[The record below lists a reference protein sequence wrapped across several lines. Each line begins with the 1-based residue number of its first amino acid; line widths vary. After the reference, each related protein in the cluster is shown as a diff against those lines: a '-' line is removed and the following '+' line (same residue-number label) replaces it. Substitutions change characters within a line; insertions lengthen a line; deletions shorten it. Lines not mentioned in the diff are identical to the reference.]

1 MSPKHS
7 MIVPDLKHSE
17 QSLCYLTHK
26 GQQTCD
32 SGRAPTCGCDVS
44 TEAQEKLISF
54 TQGDLRGGLQGPT
67 TPQSVQLPAEVS
79 ARQRNQED
87 AVRVIP
93 SMLEDD
99 GHRVA
104 AGRGLQLLGQRSKV
118 TRLQWWQ
125 ETNYEESGMKRQ
137 REKLKKFYFIKRDWI
152 TAEWKGLV
160 IWSWK
165 SEIMYSWEIKEIIKP
180 NVHTLF
186 PTKLHLDKKNKE

>member
-1 MSPKHS
+1 MWQ
-7 MIVPDLKHSE
+7 L
-17 QSLCYLTHK
+17 
-26 GQQTCD
+26 TCD
-32 SGRAPTCGCDVS
+32 SGRTPTCGCDVS

-54 TQGDLRGGLQGPT
+54 TQGDLRGGLHGPT
-67 TPQSVQLPAEVS
+67 GPPSVQLPAEVS
-79 ARQRNQED
+79 ARQRSQED

-104 AGRGLQLLGQRSKV
+104 AGRGLQLLGQRSQV

-137 REKLKKFYFIKRDWI
+137 REKLKLYFIKRDWI
-152 TAEWKGLV
+152 IAEWKGLV
-160 IWSWK
+160 IRSWK

-180 NVHTLF
+180 SVQIYYSPLS
-186 PTKLHLDKKNKE
+186 LI